1 MPPEA
6 ASWGIDF
13 KLVIDR
19 QKTPKEP
26 MAHPH
31 FLPKRVRE
39 KNLLREGNLRMR
51 P

>member
-19 QKTPKEP
+19 QKTLKEP
-26 MAHPH
+26 VAHPH

-39 KNLLREGNLRMR
+39 KLPEGNLRMR